1 MPRTGRSSP
10 VKQPR
15 PSSLT
20 SIPESPTAQPRTE
33 VIFTIDSKGKA
44 RTETIIVGDQPRRN
58 REAPASSLNEEW
70 DSSSEHSSSDEEPIV
85 IPSRNTSFNLPPQPK
100 GPKLAR
106 FETSTR
112 GPDMRGHSTSTSGY
126 SQSESSSQH
135 SMPPDGLESEAETVM
150 EEDDGSGDATRE
162 LRKVMEKRKK
172 DQLKQRNP
180 RHHRYASD
188 SRRYYNSS
196 NNISPTTVTD
206 PDGATPSSTRS
217 GTTRCVCQNP
227 ESEGAMILCE
237 SCEFWLHMPCVNI
250 DKSCLPPVYVCAF
263 CAQTPNMRGGRGRI
277 REPPRPATH
286 LASSPLAHK
295 SGSGTFKSFR

>member
-10 VKQPR
+10 VKPTR

-20 SIPESPTAQPRTE
+20 SIPESPASQPRTE

-44 RTETIIVGDQPRRN
+44 RTETVVVDKPPRRN
-58 REAPASSLNEEW
+58 VEQPASLLNEQW
-70 DSSSEHSSSDEEPIV
+70 NSSSEHSSSDDEPII

-106 FETSTR
+106 FETSNR
-112 GPDMRGHSTSTSGY
+112 GLDMRRHSASASSY

-135 SMPPDGLESEAETVM
+135 SMTLDGLESEAETVL

-172 DQLKQRNP
+172 DQLKHRNP

-188 SRRYYNSS
+188 STRYYNSS
-196 NNISPTTVTD
+196 TNVSPTTVTN

-217 GTTRCVCQNP
+217 GTTRCVCGNN

-237 SCEFWLHMPCVNI
+237 SCEMWLHMHCVNI
-250 DKSCLPPVYVCAF
+250 DESCLPPVYVCAF

-277 REPPRPATH
+277 REPPLRPTTH
-286 LASSPLAHK
+286 LASSPLARK
-295 SGSGTFKSFR
+295 SGPFKSFR